1 MAIGGNI
8 GISSE
13 VLQEKASQF
22 GAKAEEFQSLVSEMR
37 NMVNALEEGWAGNAF
52 SSFVAQFDGLEPS
65 FNATRELIT
74 QIQQA
79 LINAEASYTEFDQQ
93 MANSGK

>member
-22 GAKAEEFQSLVSEMR
+22 GAKAEEFESLVGEMR
-37 NMVNALEEGWAGNAF
+37 NMVNSLEEGWAGNAF
-52 SSFVAQFDGLEPS
+52 QSFVTQFEGLEPS
-65 FNATRELIT
+65 FNATRDLII

-93 MANSGK
+93 MASAGR